1 MNVSLTPELER
12 RIEERVASGLYGS
25 ASEVMRE
32 ALRLYFRIDDANGRA
47 LERLNQDIGDAI
59 GQLDRGEGIPADE
72 GRRLSKERI
81 AARRQAKGG
90 SGDL

>member
-32 ALRLYFRIDDANGRA
+32 ALRLYFRFEDANPRDIAHVNQRIADGLA
-47 LERLNQDIGDAI
+47 QLER
-59 GQLDRGEGIPADE
+59 GEAVPAAE
-72 GRRLSKERI
+72 ARRLTKERI
-81 AARRQAKGG
+81 AARRRAKGRVG
-90 SGDL
+90 

>member
-32 ALRLYFRIDDANGRA
+32 ALRLYFRIDDAQGRA
-47 LERLNQDIGDAI
+47 LERLNHDIGEAI

-72 GRRLSKERI
+72 ARRLSKERI

-90 SGDL
+90 PDER

>member
-59 GQLDRGEGIPADE
+59 GQMERGEGIPADE
-72 GRRLSKERI
+72 ARRLSKERI
-81 AARRQAKGG
+81 AARRKAKSGQEGG
-90 SGDL
+90 